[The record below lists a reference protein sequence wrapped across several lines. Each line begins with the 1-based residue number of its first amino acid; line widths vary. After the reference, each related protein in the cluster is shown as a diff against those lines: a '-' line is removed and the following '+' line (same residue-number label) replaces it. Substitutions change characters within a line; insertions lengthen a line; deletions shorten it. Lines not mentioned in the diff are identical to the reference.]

1 MSRPETLRIALA
13 QIAPVWLDRQ
23 ATLERVIARI
33 EEAGTAGAKLVAFG
47 EALVPGYPFWV
58 EHTEG
63 ARFESPLQKRLYA
76 HYGEQAVQIE
86 RGDLDGVCAAAR
98 AARIWVV
105 LGIIE
110 RPQERGGHS
119 HYCSL
124 VLIDARGEIRTVHR
138 KLVPTHEERLVWAQ
152 GDGHGLRTF
161 EFEGLRLGGLN
172 CWENWLPLARSA
184 LYAQGLDIH
193 VAIWPG
199 NVRNTVDITRF
210 IALEGRCFVLSVG
223 GLMRRD
229 DIPMHQPEY
238 DLLKSALPE
247 QMANGG
253 ACVAAPD
260 GRWLLEPQAGGEG
273 LFCVDI
279 DPREVAQARQSL
291 DVSGH
296 YSRPDVLK
304 LELNAARQQVL
315 TRREGG

>member
-1 MSRPETLRIALA
+1 MSRPEPLRIALA

-23 ATLERVIARI
+23 ATLKRVIERI
-33 EEAGTAGAKLVAFG
+33 KEAGAAGAKLVAFG

-58 EHTEG
+58 EHTQG

-86 RGDLDGVCAAAR
+86 RGDLEGVCEAAR
-98 AARIWVV
+98 AAQVWVA

-110 RPQERGGHS
+110 RPSERGGHS

-124 VLIDARGEIRTVHR
+124 VLIDAEGGIRNVHR
-138 KLVPTHEERLVWAQ
+138 KLVPTYEERLVWAH

-184 LYAQGLDIH
+184 LYAQGLDLHI
-193 VAIWPG
+193 AIWPG
-199 NVRNTVDITRF
+199 SVRNTVDITRF
-210 IALEGRCFVLSVG
+210 VALEGRCFVASVG
-223 GLMRRD
+223 GLMRSD
-229 DIPMHQPEY
+229 DIPAHLPEHE
-238 DLLKSALPE
+238 LLKSSLPE

-273 LFCVDI
+273 VFCVDI
-279 DPREVAQARQSL
+279 DPREVAMARQSL

-315 TRREGG
+315 TRREGN